1 MTLSTLTAAD
11 PRTLRVDYF
20 HGGTATEEQLSL
32 DGLVLEGAWPGRLD
46 RAIDD
51 TNLGKYYFEVVERQ
65 TNRVVYSRGFASVFG
80 EWQETPEAKEIRR
93 QFHESLR
100 FPAPAAPVRVRVK
113 RRDAQNVFQELWS
126 IVVDPAN
133 PAI

>member
-1 MTLSTLTAAD
+1 MAISASQAAD
-11 PRTLRVDYF
+11 PRTMRLDLY

-51 TNLGKYYFEVVERQ
+51 TNLGRYYFEVIDRK
-65 TNRVVYSRGFASVFG
+65 TNHVLYSRGFASIFG
-80 EWQETPEAKEIRR
+80 EWQETPEAKEVRR

-100 FPAPAAPVRVRVK
+100 FPVPAG
-113 RRDAQNVFQELWS
+113 
-126 IVVDPAN
+126 
-133 PAI
+133 